1 LTSIWYRIV
10 SFINFVEALYYF
22 NKNFTDCILVITD
35 YSIPQISGDL
45 IKKIKDLK
53 YRIKILVIGA
63 TINNNIIDCN
73 NDELSEL
80 KANKI
85 LEKPV
90 YLDRLK
96 KVVQELLPL
105 IFNKKYDSKKILLF
119 NLKYQ
124 FISYY

>member
-1 LTSIWYRIV
+1 M
-10 SFINFVEALYYF
+10 
-22 NKNFTDCILVITD
+22 
-35 YSIPQISGDL
+35 SGDL

>member
-1 LTSIWYRIV
+1 M
-10 SFINFVEALYYF
+10 
-22 NKNFTDCILVITD
+22 
-35 YSIPQISGDL
+35 SGDL

-124 FISYY
+124 LISYY